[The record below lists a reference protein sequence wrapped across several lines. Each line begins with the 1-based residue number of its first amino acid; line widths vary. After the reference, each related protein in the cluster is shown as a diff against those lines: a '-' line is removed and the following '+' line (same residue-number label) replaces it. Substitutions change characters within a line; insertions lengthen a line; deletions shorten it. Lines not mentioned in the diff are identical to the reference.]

1 MGWKDKQLWVIGG
14 DGAML
19 DIGFQSLSRMLAS
32 GMNIKVLVIDT
43 QVYSNTGGQSST
55 ASYMGQNTKFT
66 VHGKTIPGKI
76 ERRKELANIC
86 MMHPNTF
93 VAQTSCAMTNHF
105 YKSIIAANEYDGPA
119 VVSVYTTCQPEHGVG
134 DNMAMEQ
141 SKLAVDTRTFP
152 VLIYDP
158 RKGDKIAQRLSLQG
172 NPSEKQDFFIE
183 PKTNEVYDF
192 IRFARTEGRFAKHF
206 DKDGNPSETLIR
218 AKQERLDNWHVLQ
231 ELAGII

>member
-1 MGWKDKQLWVIGG
+1 
-14 DGAML
+14 
-19 DIGFQSLSRMLAS
+19 
-32 GMNIKVLVIDT
+32 
-43 QVYSNTGGQSST
+43 
-55 ASYMGQNTKFT
+55 
-66 VHGKTIPGKI
+66 
-76 ERRKELANIC
+76 

-93 VAQTSCAMTNHF
+93 VAQTGLCHPLLLPSSSSPILNFVGEGWRGRGSNSATMTNHF
-105 YKSIIAANEYDGPA
+105 YKSIIATNEYDGPA

-134 DNMAMEQ
+134 DNMAMQQ

-172 NPSEKQDFFIE
+172 NPSEKTDFFIE

-192 IRFARTEGRFAKHF
+192 IRFAKTEGRFAKHF
-206 DKDGNPSETLIR
+206 DKDGNPSETLIK
-218 AKQERLDNWHVLQ
+218 AKQERLDNWRTLQ